1 MASAAR
7 RRPFG
12 ERDEKARSSDSTGR
26 KHACLVPVSGESA
39 FFVPEGHR
47 CRRPLARGGP
57 RPGLGA
63 CLEMRHHGTPS
74 CLFSSWGPPG
84 PLDHWQAAPGPCK
97 RTESGSL
104 RPTELPPG
112 GSPRRGPGPGGPEAT
127 AGALWQAARTWTF
140 DRLLLLVSIII
151 IIIKTFRSSQLLSE
165 MGAPGARY

>member
-26 KHACLVPVSGESA
+26 KHPFLSIVPVSGESA

-47 CRRPLARGGP
+47 CRRPRGGP

-84 PLDHWQAAPGPCK
+84 PLDHWQAASGPCK

-104 RPTELPPG
+104 RPTGLPLGRPG
-112 GSPRRGPGPGGPEAT
+112 GARARAAPKQLH
-127 AGALWQAARTWTF
+127 GALWQAARARTF
-140 DRLLLLVSIII
+140 DRLLLLVNIFTSIII
-151 IIIKTFRSSQLLSE
+151 IKNGQVKSAIVRN
-165 MGAPGARY
+165 GGRAR